1 MSLIKDKNE
10 DIVLIPCSG
19 VEYHGEL
26 ARQVAIYLDEKST
39 ISTISSLTC
48 MTIFLKNVLIKKESM
63 VEITKNHLKHS
74 YIIIINGCRTACPS
88 EIYSYLGIVPD
99 LIISV
104 QDIIPKHH
112 LNLNDLKDFKNA
124 PKLSGIT
131 KEDIKKVSDY
141 ILNELYEQ
149 LNNEVFL

>member
-1 MSLIKDKNE
+1 MSLIKDKIE

-19 VEYHGEL
+19 AEYHGEL
-26 ARQVAIYLDEKST
+26 ARQVAIHLEEKST
-39 ISTISSLTC
+39 ISTISSLNC
-48 MTIFLKNVLIKKESM
+48 MTIFLKNVILKKESM
-63 VEITKNHLKHS
+63 VEIIKNHLKHLN
-74 YIIIINGCRTACPS
+74 IIIINGCRTACAS

-112 LNLNDLKDFKNA
+112 LNLNDLKHFENV
-124 PKLSGIT
+124 PKLSEIT

-141 ILNELYEQ
+141 ILNKLYEQ
-149 LNNEVFL
+149 LNYEMFP